1 MSNVNRI
8 FGLFSDG
15 DNKSQPQE
23 VHVDFMDTPDAKI
36 GMFIKL
42 IHNNIVFNQKLK
54 QFFKQVDK
62 EFDEE
67 VTKKSSEFTV
77 FNRAWYY
84 IKGVDIDQDNHLYAA
99 VKQDTKLLLEA
110 LELSIKFFEEREEY
124 EKCAH
129 IHKIEKVVK
138 TF

>member
-1 MSNVNRI
+1 MPDANRI
-8 FGLFSDG
+8 FGLFSGG
-15 DNKSQPQE
+15 DERNQPQE
-23 VHVDFMDTPDAKI
+23 IHVDFMDTPDAKI
-36 GMFIKL
+36 GMFVKL

-54 QFFKQVDK
+54 QFFDKVDK

-67 VTKKSSEFTV
+67 ATQKSSEFTV

-84 IKGVDIDQDNHLYAA
+84 IKNIDIDNEKHLYAA
-99 VKQDTKLLLEA
+99 IKQDTMYLLDA

-129 IHKIEKVVK
+129 LHKIEKTVK